1 MRRVMEEMGCR
12 EILIGYGQTEASPV
26 THLTRPDDDFTRRIE
41 TVGTNLPHQEVKV
54 VDAETGAVVA
64 VGQSGE
70 VCFRGYHVMRGYFG
84 QEEATRAAI
93 DEQGWLHSGDL
104 GVLDEDGY
112 LRITGRLKDMI
123 IRGGENIYP
132 AEIEALF
139 YKHPKV
145 AVVAVFGIPDPRLG
159 EEVGAWIKLHESEQ
173 AEVDELKAYA
183 REHLAHFKVP
193 RHIWLV
199 DEFPMTVTGKI
210 QKFRIREIVGEWMKS
225 ESLPRMPR

>member
-1 MRRVMEEMGCR
+1 
-12 EILIGYGQTEASPV
+12 
-26 THLTRPDDDFTRRIE
+26 
-41 TVGTNLPHQEVKV
+41 
-54 VDAETGAVVA
+54 
-64 VGQSGE
+64 
-70 VCFRGYHVMRGYFG
+70 MRGYFG
-84 QEEATRAAI
+84 QEEDTRAAI

-123 IRGGENIYP
+123 IRGGENVYP

-145 AVVAVFGIPDPRLG
+145 AGVAVFGIPDPRLG
-159 EEVGAWIKLHESEQ
+159 EEIGAWIKLHEGEQ

-225 ESLPRMPR
+225 EASR